1 MLHYL
6 HYLHTIYTISTL
18 HYTIYTI
25 YTLSTLYLHY
35 TTLNYTIYTSPAD
48 LTLYL
53 GVHRFAFYGVSETAI
68 KVEIRGSSTYG
79 LKEDLKQMIYWPGW
93 CVRDLCP
100 PQLGRHRRHLLQLR
114 RGPAHP
120 GHRGGHVSYR

>member
-6 HYLHTIYTISTL
+6 HYLHY
-18 HYTIYTI
+18 I
-25 YTLSTLYLHY
+25 YTLSTLH
-35 TTLNYTIYTSPAD
+35 SPAD

-68 KVEIRGSSTYG
+68 KVERERGSSTYG
-79 LKEDLKQMIYWPGW
+79 FIHDLKQMIYWPGW

-100 PQLGRHRRHLLQLR
+100 PQLERHRRHLLQL
-114 RGPAHP
+114 
-120 GHRGGHVSYR
+120 